1 MDIIIELE
9 GPGSGVKV
17 FKSSLQLANQNE
29 DNTRRAFIVVG
40 AIFIISL
47 LALFYIYMKFPDLEP
62 DEVQHMKIPW
72 DIEDAKQ
79 LGRVLD
85 RYKDK
90 YFFEVL
96 LAIFVTYIFLQ
107 TFAIPGSIS
116 LSILSGFLFNFPL
129 ALTLVCFCSAT
140 GASLCYILSYFL
152 GRRLVYKYFP
162 QKASDWAEKVNRHR
176 GNLLNYLL
184 FLRMTPFLPN
194 WFINITSPIID
205 VPLVPFWIGTFLGV
219 GPPSFVAIQAGRTLY
234 QLSASSDAWSWT
246 SVIFLGLFACM
257 SLVPV
262 VLKGRIKQAVE

>member
-1 MDIIIELE
+1 MTTVENE
-9 GPGSGVKV
+9 GPGSRVNV
-17 FKSSLQLANQNE
+17 SKSPLQLTNQNE
-29 DNTRRAFIVVG
+29 DNTRRAFVVVG
-40 AIFIISL
+40 AIFITSL
-47 LALFYIYMKFPDLEP
+47 LALFYIYMMFPDLEP
-62 DEVQHMKIPW
+62 DEVQHVKIPW

-79 LGRVLD
+79 LGQVLD

-96 LAIFVTYIFLQ
+96 LAVFVSYIFLQ

-140 GASLCYILSYFL
+140 GASLCYVLSYFL

-194 WFINITSPIID
+194 WFINITSPIIG
-205 VPLVPFWIGTFLGV
+205 VPLIQFWIGTFLGV

-246 SVIFLGLFACM
+246 SMIILGFFACV

-262 VLKGRIKQAVE
+262 ILKRRIKEAVE